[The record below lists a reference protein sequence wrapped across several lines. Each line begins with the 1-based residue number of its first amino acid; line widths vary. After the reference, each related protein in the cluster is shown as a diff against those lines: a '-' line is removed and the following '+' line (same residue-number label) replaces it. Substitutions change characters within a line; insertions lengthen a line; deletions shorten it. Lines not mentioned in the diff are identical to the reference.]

1 VELIKNLKRT
11 LEDAD
16 EKITQI
22 EGLNE
27 ALLRQNK
34 ETTEEV
40 TRLRRRNMELQTALC
55 RCRDM
60 IEQLK
65 NAGSPN
71 ELEHDAGIYLG
82 ILEGLITE
90 QVIRPFADPA
100 EHMNKL
106 YIQQKE
112 LEEGKKRLSK
122 ESKETESL
130 RMALICLIHYWDKWK
145 DAPDDHP
152 TALSLEEVVNI
163 ARETLYGGEE

>member
-1 VELIKNLKRT
+1 MELIKNLKRA
-11 LEDAD
+11 LEDVD
-16 EKITQI
+16 QKIEQV

-27 ALLRQNK
+27 ALLKQNK

-100 EHMNKL
+100 AHMDKL
-106 YIQQKE
+106 YAQQKA
-112 LEEGKKRLSK
+112 LREGK
-122 ESKETESL
+122 E
-130 RMALICLIHYWDKWK
+130 
-145 DAPDDHP
+145 
-152 TALSLEEVVNI
+152 
-163 ARETLYGGEE
+163 